1 MKSSFA
7 IIAILLLLP
16 IAALPQSKE
25 AKQLYNQGV
34 ALCDEENYA
43 EALTY
48 LKKSDSLYKAQL
60 KPSSKKY
67 YNAEIKM
74 AECYDGLAC
83 YYCDV
88 KCNYAEA
95 IRLQTMVTDIYLRAY
110 GENNT
115 DYAVAISDLADY
127 YATIGNYSESL
138 KLSHKALK
146 ILESTAGKESE
157 EYIVSLNNLA
167 NAYNGTDNYSEGYK
181 LLTTVTDLS
190 KKHFGE
196 ESFYYMVSLNN
207 LAYINFAI
215 RNYSESIKQGN
226 KVLEIAKKLYGDSHP
241 TYARL
246 LNNQAQALMEIGNYA
261 EAINYQ
267 NTALNIQKEK
277 LGEEH
282 AEYAE
287 TLQALAWLYYLNKN
301 YSKAITV
308 GTRATEIRK
317 KLFGEHNV
325 NYAISIA
332 NLADY
337 YAQTGKYNE
346 AINLAQ
352 NALNIINNVL
362 GEKHLQ
368 TYSTQNLL
376 AGYYLNS
383 GNYDKSAEYFKQSYK
398 NARAYVLNNFA
409 SMTTKE
415 RSNFW
420 KNLSFIRDRLPYAAY
435 RIATT
440 KGISSKV
447 DSTLSSLAYDGQLF
461 TKGLLLNTEL
471 EIQKLIEQSG
481 DTALANKYFM
491 IKQERAALD
500 NLLQIPVENR
510 EMNADSLQKVIDNE
524 ERSLV
529 ESSKKLG
536 DYTKNLA
543 IGWQDVQKKL
553 KPNDIAIEFA
563 TIRDTASKQPV
574 YMALVLKKDMEY
586 PKMIKLFS
594 WDEFSSIRIKEYY
607 LTNKLYNLVWNPLKP
622 YLNNVNTVYFAPAGK
637 LHTIGIEYLFND
649 DSILF
654 AEKYN
659 TYRLS
664 STRELAIE
672 HTINPNKKATTYGG
686 IQYNFSQ
693 EEWDGIKDIN
703 DSIQRNYRDIPQ
715 IGPKFRG
722 NTITYLEGTKVES
735 SQIADILRS
744 AHYEIN
750 SLSDDNATEESFK
763 MLSGLGIKILHI
775 GTHGF
780 YEDEDNIEDA
790 GYSFYSATQQSDEDR
805 SLSCSGLLF
814 AGANS
819 TINPSLDA
827 EIPEGADD
835 GVLTAKEISRLDFQG
850 LDLVVLS
857 ACQTGLGEIT
867 GEGVFGLQRGFKKA
881 GAQTIVMS
889 LWNVADES
897 TQLLMVEFFKNL
909 AAGANKRAAFI
920 AAQKVVRQQYPN
932 PLYWAAFVMI
942 DGI

>member
-1 MKSSFA
+1 MKQTFVTLV
-7 IIAILLLLP
+7 LLLLMP
-16 IAALPQSKE
+16 IIALPQSKE

-95 IRLQTMVTDIYLRAY
+95 IRLQTMVMDIYKRAY

-115 DYAVAISDLADY
+115 DYAVALSDLADY
-127 YATIGNYSESL
+127 YLTIGNYSESL
-138 KLSHKALK
+138 KLSSEAVK
-146 ILESTAGKESE
+146 ILEKVADKETE
-157 EYIVSLNNLA
+157 WYIAALNNLA
-167 NAYNGTDNYSEGYK
+167 KTYYLIGDYFKSLKLYNSVMEI
-181 LLTTVTDLS
+181 V

-196 ESFYYMVSLNN
+196 DSFYYLVSLNN
-207 LAYINFAI
+207 MATINFSISNNNEA
-215 RNYSESIKQGN
+215 IKQGN
-226 KVLEIAKKLYGDSHP
+226 KALEIAKRLLGDTNP
-241 TYARL
+241 TYATL
-246 LNNQAQALMEIGNYA
+246 LTNQAHCFEKIGKYT
-261 EAINYQ
+261 EAISLE
-267 NTALNIQKEK
+267 NTALQIQKEA

-282 AEYAE
+282 TNYAE
-287 TLQALAWLYYLNKN
+287 TLLCLARTYYLSKN
-301 YSKAITV
+301 YSKAISF
-308 GTRATEIRK
+308 GTRAAEIRRQ
-317 KLFGEHNV
+317 LFGEQSPD
-325 NYAISIA
+325 YAQS
-332 NLADY
+332 LATLAEC
-337 YAQTGKYNE
+337 YAQTGNYNE
-346 AINLAQ
+346 AINLASR
-352 NALNIINNVL
+352 ALKILNIVY
-362 GEKHLQ
+362 GEEHLQ
-368 TYSTQNLL
+368 SYNSQHQL
-376 AGYYLNS
+376 AGFYLNT
-383 GNYDKSAEYFKQSYK
+383 GDYQKSADYFKQSFEHSRSYIL
-398 NARAYVLNNFA
+398 RNFS
-409 SMTTKE
+409 SMTSKE
-415 RSNFW
+415 RT
-420 KNLSFIRDRLPYAAY
+420 NLWGGASLIREKLPYAAY
-435 RIATT
+435 
-440 KGISSKV
+440 KV
-447 DSTLSSLAYDGQLF
+447 ASLNEVSQKEDSTLSALAYDGQLF

-481 DTALANKYFM
+481 DTAMANKYYK
-491 IKQERAALD
+491 IKQDRAALD
-500 NLLQIPVENR
+500 NLFQIPAEER
-510 EMNADSLQKVIDNE
+510 EMDTDSLQKAIDNA

-529 ESSKKLG
+529 ESSKTLG

-543 IGWQDVQKKL
+543 LSWKDVQNKL
-553 KPNDIAIEFA
+553 KENDIAIEFA
-563 TIRDTASKQPV
+563 TIRDTAIKQQV
-574 YMALVLKKDMEY
+574 YVAIVLKKDMES
-586 PKMIKLFS
+586 PKMVKLFT
-594 WDEFSSIRIKEYY
+594 WDEFCTVRLKEYY
-607 LTNKLYNLVWNPLKP
+607 KTSKLYNIVWKPLSR
-622 YLNNVNTVYFAPAGK
+622 YLNNAKTVYFAPAGK
-637 LHTIGIEYLFND
+637 LHTIGIEYLFD
-649 DSILF
+649 EDSTIF
-654 AEKYN
+654 AEKYD

-664 STRELAIE
+664 STRELAIQ

-693 EEWDGIKDIN
+693 EEWEEIKDIN
-703 DSIQRNYRDIPQ
+703 DSIRRNFRDIPQ

-722 NTITYLEGTKVES
+722 STITYLEGTKVES
-735 SQIADILRS
+735 SQIADILR
-744 AHYEIN
+744 AADYEIN
-750 SLSDDNATEESFK
+750 AMSDDNATEESFK

-780 YEDEDNIEDA
+780 YEDELDMEDA
-790 GYSFYSATQQSDEDR
+790 GYSFFTATQQSDEDR

-819 TINPSLDA
+819 TINPSRPD

-909 AAGANKRAAFI
+909 AAGESKRAAFI